1 MSSERFWIL
10 VLAVTTFSVG
20 LASGLLLSSRA
31 STPEPGP
38 FGSFEQRMTETFH
51 LEPERVRNLRYVLQN
66 YQAEIDALKER
77 NIAVLDDELVRIGLR
92 HRDLI
97 RTWVIPERHRQEYDL
112 WIGGLPAATL
122 Q

>member
-1 MSSERFWIL
+1 MSSERFW
-10 VLAVTTFSVG
+10 VLLLALTTFAVG

-31 STPEPGP
+31 NPREPGP
-38 FGSFEQRMTETFH
+38 YQAFEQRMTETFH
-51 LEPERVRNLRYVLQN
+51 LDSERVRNLRYVLQN
-66 YQAEIDALKER
+66 YQAEIEALKER
-77 NIAVLDDELVRIGLR
+77 NIAGLDDELVRIGTR

-112 WIGGLPAATL
+112 WVGGLPAAVL